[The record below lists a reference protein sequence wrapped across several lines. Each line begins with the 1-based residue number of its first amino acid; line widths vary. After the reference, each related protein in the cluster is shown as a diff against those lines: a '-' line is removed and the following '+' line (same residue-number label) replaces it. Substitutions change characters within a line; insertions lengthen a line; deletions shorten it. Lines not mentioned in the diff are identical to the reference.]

1 MVYIQI
7 KIKMTDKELEKG
19 DRIKSLIYQLGEE
32 LDPEND
38 TLLVILS
45 HDDELGVVVA
55 GKKYLILA
63 SMIAARQKDKEVEE
77 LFQDLKTIEG
87 DKKLQEET

>member
-1 MVYIQI
+1 
-7 KIKMTDKELEKG
+7 MTDKELEKG

-55 GKKYLILA
+55 GKKYLVLS

-77 LFQDLKTIEG
+77 LFQNLKIIEG
-87 DKKLQEET
+87 DKTLQEET